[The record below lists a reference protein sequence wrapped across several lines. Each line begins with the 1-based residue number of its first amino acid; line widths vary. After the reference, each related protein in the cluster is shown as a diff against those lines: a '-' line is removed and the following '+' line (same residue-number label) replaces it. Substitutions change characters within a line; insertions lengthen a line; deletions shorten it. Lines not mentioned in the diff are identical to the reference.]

1 MITYTGIRV
10 GHVVSVVVTTP
21 EGSKSLR
28 HISRHSPDG
37 FQWGYGGSGPS
48 DLALSIMV
56 DFFEK
61 QGLSM
66 FALKNAGTCYQDFKW
81 EFIAGVQENRFVI
94 TGEQINKWIKK
105 RRESKDAD

>member
-10 GHVVSVVVTTP
+10 GHVVSVVVCNP
-21 EGSKSLR
+21 EGPKDLR
-28 HISRHSPDG
+28 HICRHSPDG

-56 DFFEK
+56 DFFER
-61 QGLSM
+61 QGLE
-66 FALKNAGTCYQDFKW
+66 FALKSAGTCYQDFKW
-81 EFIAGVQENRFVI
+81 EFIAGIKENTFVI
-94 TGEQINKWIKK
+94 TEEQVNEWIKK